1 MTSQISSLTGLTLI
15 DTTNTSGSINLPQIS
30 GQVGRILTF
39 KDSNNN
45 FANSTCTLYT
55 AYTDSFEDG
64 TQALTLLYSGESI
77 TLIAGEDN
85 VWYQT

>member
-45 FANSTCTLYT
+45 FANSINQYK
-55 AYTDSFEDG
+55 SFIENLMG
-64 TQALTLLYSGESI
+64 KNVLQNGGEPKSI
-77 TLIAGEDN
+77 SFLNIIL
-85 VWYQT
+85 